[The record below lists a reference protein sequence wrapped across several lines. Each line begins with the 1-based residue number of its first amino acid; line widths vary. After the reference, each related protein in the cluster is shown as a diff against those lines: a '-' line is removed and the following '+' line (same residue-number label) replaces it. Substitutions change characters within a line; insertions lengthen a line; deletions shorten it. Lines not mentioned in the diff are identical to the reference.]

1 MMHEVESSNVKAIGY
16 ETSTNTL
23 VVEYLSGLKYEYSNV
38 PANVFDELLN
48 SVSKGKYMN
57 QNIKGQYE
65 GRRVQR

>member
-16 ETSTNTL
+16 ETTTNTL

-38 PANVFDELLN
+38 PATVFDELLD

>member
-1 MMHEVESSNVKAIGY
+1 
-16 ETSTNTL
+16 
-23 VVEYLSGLKYEYSNV
+23 LSGLKYEYTNV
-38 PANVFDELLN
+38 PADVFDELLE

>member
-16 ETSTNTL
+16 ETTTNTL

-38 PANVFDELLN
+38 PVNVFDELLN

-57 QNIKGQYE
+57 QTIKGQYE

>member
-23 VVEYLSGLKYEYSNV
+23 VVEYLSGLKYEYFNV
-38 PANVFDELLN
+38 PANVFDELLE

-57 QNIKGQYE
+57 QNMKGQYE

>member
-16 ETSTNTL
+16 ETATNTL
-23 VVEYLSGLKYEYSNV
+23 VVGYLSGLKYEYSNV
-38 PANVFDELLN
+38 PANVFDELLE

>member
-1 MMHEVESSNVKAIGY
+1 MHEVESSNIKTIGY
-16 ETSTNTL
+16 ETETNTL
-23 VVEYLSGLKYEYSNV
+23 KVEFKSGHKYEYDNV
-38 PANVFDELLN
+38 PANVFDELLE

>member
-16 ETSTNTL
+16 ETETNTL
-23 VVEYLSGLKYEYSNV
+23 KVEYKSGLKYEYSDV
-38 PANVFDELLN
+38 PANVFDELLE

-65 GRRVQR
+65 GRRVQG

>member
-16 ETSTNTL
+16 ETETKIL
-23 VVEYLSGLKYEYSNV
+23 KVEYLSGLKYEYSDV

-57 QNIKGQYE
+57 QNIKSQYE
-65 GRRVQR
+65 GRRVV